1 MKKLAI
7 FIAFAALTIQAN
19 AQFSVSLWVD
29 WNNTTNNFLINQ
41 DGKFDHSELADSK
54 KYFEISPSFGYE
66 IGNWEIG
73 VVFGYSNTSQDSLN
87 VLTNKM
93 ETSKTYTIRPGI
105 YIQRNFEITDR
116 FSLYAGLDFQYLYGK
131 KTYNDDSYAPAHA
144 FGVILYPGLEYKL
157 TDQFKLMASFSIP
170 SFEWAYSKTSRYDK
184 DGNLIGNGMSNNTL
198 KLKPLN
204 TFKDFLDEIRIGIAY
219 CF

>member
-87 VLTNKM
+87 ILTNKM

-116 FSLYAGLDFQYLYGK
+116 FSLYAALDFQYLYGK
-131 KTYNDDSYAPAHA
+131 MTGDDDSYAPAHA

-157 TDQFKLMASFSIP
+157 TDQFKLMTSFSIP

-198 KLKPLN
+198 KLKPLH

>member
-93 ETSKTYTIRPGI
+93 KTSKTYTIRPGI

-116 FSLYAGLDFQYLYGK
+116 FSLYAALDFQYLYGK
-131 KTYNDDSYAPAHA
+131 MTGDDDSYAPAHA

-157 TDQFKLMASFSIP
+157 TDQFKLMTSFSIP
-170 SFEWAYSKTSRYDK
+170 SFEWTYMKSSYYDK

-204 TFKDFLDEIRIGIAY
+204 TFKDFLDGIRIGIGY

>member
-144 FGVILYPGLEYKL
+144 FGVVLYPGLEYQL

-170 SFEWAYSKTSRYDK
+170 SFEWTYMKSSYYDK

-204 TFKDFLDEIRIGIAY
+204 TFKDFLDGIRIGIAY